1 MFQNA
6 LTDAFLV
13 IAGYFITGHGD
24 LLTVMDTPCESI
36 FSRVSRCHHLNH
48 PAEFCKG

>member
-1 MFQNA
+1 MLGRSGAVLTPMFQNA

-13 IAGYFITGHGD
+13 FAGYFITAHGD

-36 FSRVSRCHHLNH
+36 
-48 PAEFCKG
+48 